1 MPWNRIAIASF
12 AVTFAGFVVV
22 LAYLVVTMPP
32 RPEWPYIAS
41 EPQSTVAMQ
50 LGNARPNTTWAF

>member
-41 EPQSTVAMQ
+41 EPQSTIAQ
-50 LGNARPNTTWAF
+50 AAWESSP